1 MMKDSDRF
9 HGFLSSLSG
18 ISELDFQVWDANGLL
33 FLSGPDRAGEVDLED
48 SQAFSAHI
56 INQGSYQ
63 RASGHG
69 RPPMLGAPIK
79 YEQQT
84 IGALIAYEPNSRP
97 ESRSEND
104 PPGKTYDAK
113 EMETFLTNLANLMGE
128 TWANQKDMEE
138 MAVELSQNFEELS
151 LHARISTH
159 LRSLKFSGTMV
170 SALIE
175 ELQETLRVDL
185 SFVRMPKRQ
194 EYNAMVSATGLSDRI
209 SDQKAFVDNLIGRIP
224 GATPSLEQ
232 DYFIVNDSR
241 TVPEFRQLHP
251 EQYRFLAIKVGHD
264 SHFDGWLG
272 LVSFNMKEI
281 FRQGELRLLQSMAK
295 QISVLLA
302 NMDLYHELQHF
313 VINMVK
319 SLVYAIEAKDIYTRG
334 HSERVNRYAML
345 MAERLKLD
353 KTEKEILNWASI
365 LHDIGKIGIPES
377 VLNKPGSLDDE
388 EFRIIKGHPEKG
400 YNILEPLEQI
410 SECLPGVLHHHE
422 RYDGRGHPH
431 GLKGEDI
438 PFLAR
443 IIAVADTFDAITS
456 SRAYRSSKSPEE
468 ALAIMDQAA
477 GTQLSPDLVE
487 VFKDVFATVLKQE
500 FESTHDEQGCGD
512 KAIETTHRTR
522 RR

>member
-1 MMKDSDRF
+1 MMKDSDLF

-18 ISELDFQVWDANGLL
+18 ISKLDFEVWDANGVL
-33 FLSGPDRAGEVDLED
+33 FLSDPDRSGEVDFED
-48 SQAFSAHI
+48 RRAFSAHI
-56 INQGSYQ
+56 MNHASYQ
-63 RASGHG
+63 RASGQG

-79 YEQQT
+79 YGQQT
-84 IGALIAYEPNSRP
+84 IGALIACKPDSMP
-97 ESRSEND
+97 ESRSKD
-104 PPGKTYDAK
+104 GTTGKTHDAK
-113 EMETFLTNLANLMGE
+113 EMETFLTHLANLMGE
-128 TWANQKDMEE
+128 TWANQKDVEE
-138 MAVELSQNFEELS
+138 MAEELSQNFEDLS
-151 LHARISTH
+151 LYARISTH
-159 LRSLKFSGTMV
+159 LKSLKFSGTMLG
-170 SALIE
+170 ALIE

-185 SFVRMPKRQ
+185 SFVQMPERQ

-209 SDQKAFVDNLIGRIP
+209 SDQNAFVDNLLGLIP
-224 GATPSLEQ
+224 RSTPSLEQ
-232 DYFIVNDSR
+232 DYFIVNDSG
-241 TVPEFRQLHP
+241 TIPEFRELCP
-251 EQYRFLAIKVGHD
+251 EPYRFLAVKVGHD

-281 FRQGELRLLQSMAK
+281 FRQSELRLLQSMAK

-313 VINMVK
+313 VISMVK
-319 SLVYAIEAKDIYTRG
+319 SLVYAIEAKDVYTRG

-353 KTEKEILNWASI
+353 KTEKEVLNWASI

-410 SECLPGVLHHHE
+410 SESLPGVLHHHE
-422 RYDGRGHPH
+422 RYDGRGYPH

-456 SRAYRSSKSPEE
+456 NRAYRSSKSPEE
-468 ALAIMDQAA
+468 ALAIMDQVA
-477 GTQLSPDLVE
+477 GTQLTPDLVE
-487 VFKDVFATVLKQE
+487 VFKEVFETILKQE
-500 FESTHDEQGCGD
+500 FETRHDGQGCGD
-512 KAIETTHRTR
+512 KAIESTHRASR
-522 RR
+522 R